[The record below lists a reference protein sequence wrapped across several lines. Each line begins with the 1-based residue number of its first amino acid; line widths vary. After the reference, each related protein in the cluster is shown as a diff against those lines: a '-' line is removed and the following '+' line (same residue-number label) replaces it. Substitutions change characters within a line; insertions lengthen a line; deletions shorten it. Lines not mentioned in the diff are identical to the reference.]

1 MAFALVHFTLGF
13 VCTLAVLALL
23 PGDRFRLVGA
33 YLGGIWALLPDGY
46 HVVDGR
52 LGDRLRAIH
61 DSSTADAF
69 FWHHTLDSPAARAA
83 NTELT
88 LLALAVLG
96 TTVLAYDTGRALRA
110 STT

>member
-13 VCTLAVLALL
+13 VCTLAVLAPV

-33 YLGGIWALLPDGY
+33 YLGGIWALVPDGY
-46 HVVDGR
+46 HVVDGH
-52 LGDRLRAIH
+52 LGDRLQALH
-61 DSSTADAF
+61 DSPTADVF

-88 LLALAVLG
+88 FVALAVLG
-96 TTVLAYDTGRALRA
+96 TTVLAYDLERGLRA
-110 STT
+110 STS